1 MSTIPKELT
10 IKLRRV
16 VNASTE
22 TQTEDFC
29 PASDPV
35 PDGIPVTN
43 LKKDRATQTPLEIK
57 KSPTRKS
64 IRLKKTS

>member
-1 MSTIPKELT
+1 MSTIPEELT

-16 VNASTE
+16 VNVSTE

-29 PASDPV
+29 PASDPA
-35 PDGIPVTN
+35 PYGIPVTN
-43 LKKDRATQTPLEIK
+43 LKKDRATQTPLEFK